1 MWTPAPRFASLHMPT
16 SMPQSPSD
24 PQPCRSVHYN
34 LYLGYLCILGTT
46 TTKSKLWPLPSTHI
60 HHVPVQSYSAVFEA
74 IPDGTRGRGL
84 SFELQGEGN
93 LPQVAVIKPS
103 LRNTRGLPLL
113 LFRRLL
119 VHQSQRLGV
128 TLRNTGTM
136 PATVHIETFSGGQH
150 FTVCPPPEEE
160 TLSEEDTREE
170 EKDGREATSEV
181 ETSQPSKHANK
192 NAPPV
197 TVKLAAEEE
206 KEFMV
211 VFQPHVTKKFQGELH
226 LRIVD
231 NQFENVSVQLV
242 GEGYEEEVC
251 IGNIRGEPVPEEEGK
266 QLTEEVE
273 GRYCVSSTHRHT
285 SNLSPLSTHTPAAR
299 ENHLHFGHF
308 AVGETRQLI
317 FALTNHSPSTAI
329 RFQWPSLPNLTFT
342 PSTGHLHP
350 STSKDITVTF
360 KASRPQSLTAQRVFG
375 KLWKIIFSQPLSQVG
390 GGTV

>member
-1 MWTPAPRFASLHMPT
+1 
-16 SMPQSPSD
+16 MPQSPSD
-24 PQPCRSVHYN
+24 LQPCRSVHYN
-34 LYLGYLCILGTT
+34 LYLGYLCILGIT
-46 TTKSKLWPLPSTHI
+46 TTKSKLWPLLSTHI
-60 HHVPVQSYSAVFEA
+60 HHVPVQPYSAVFEA

-160 TLSEEDTREE
+160 TMSEEDTREGAREE

-211 VFQPHVTKKFQGELH
+211 VFQPHVTKKFQGELR

-273 GRYCVSSTHRHT
+273 GRYCVSSTHGHT
-285 SNLSPLSTHTPAAR
+285 SNLSPLSTH
-299 ENHLHFGHF
+299 
-308 AVGETRQLI
+308 QLLEKTI
-317 FALTNHSPSTAI
+317 FILVTL
-329 RFQWPSLPNLTFT
+329 QWAKRDS
-342 PSTGHLHP
+342 
-350 STSKDITVTF
+350 
-360 KASRPQSLTAQRVFG
+360 
-375 KLWKIIFSQPLSQVG
+375 
-390 GGTV
+390 

>member
-1 MWTPAPRFASLHMPT
+1 M
-16 SMPQSPSD
+16 
-24 PQPCRSVHYN
+24 
-34 LYLGYLCILGTT
+34 
-46 TTKSKLWPLPSTHI
+46 
-60 HHVPVQSYSAVFEA
+60 FEA

-136 PATVHIETFSGGQH
+136 PATVHIETFSGGQY
-150 FTVCPPPEEE
+150 FTVCPPPEEV
-160 TLSEEDTREE
+160 TISEEDTREE
-170 EKDGREATSEV
+170 EEDGKEATFEV
-181 ETSQPSKHANK
+181 ETAQPSKHASK
-192 NAPPV
+192 HAPPV

-211 VFQPHVTKKFQGELH
+211 VFQPHVTKKCQGELR

-251 IGNIRGEPVPEEEGK
+251 VGNIRGEAVPEEEGK

-273 GRYCVSSTHRHT
+273 GRYCLCSTHRHT
-285 SNLSPLSTHTPAAR
+285 PNLSPPPPPHTHTSCSRKPSSFWSLCSGRNEAADLCP
-299 ENHLHFGHF
+299 H
-308 AVGETRQLI
+308 
-317 FALTNHSPSTAI
+317 
-329 RFQWPSLPNLTFT
+329 
-342 PSTGHLHP
+342 
-350 STSKDITVTF
+350 
-360 KASRPQSLTAQRVFG
+360 QSLT
-375 KLWKIIFSQPLSQVG
+375 
-390 GGTV
+390 

>member
-1 MWTPAPRFASLHMPT
+1 M
-16 SMPQSPSD
+16 
-24 PQPCRSVHYN
+24 
-34 LYLGYLCILGTT
+34 
-46 TTKSKLWPLPSTHI
+46 
-60 HHVPVQSYSAVFEA
+60 
-74 IPDGTRGRGL
+74 
-84 SFELQGEGN
+84 
-93 LPQVAVIKPS
+93 
-103 LRNTRGLPLL
+103 
-113 LFRRLL
+113 
-119 VHQSQRLGV
+119 

-136 PATVHIETFSGGQH
+136 PATVHIETFSGGQY
-150 FTVCPPPEEE
+150 FTVCPPPEEV
-160 TLSEEDTREE
+160 TISEEDTREE
-170 EKDGREATSEV
+170 EEDGKEATFEV
-181 ETSQPSKHANK
+181 ETAQPSKHASK
-192 NAPPV
+192 HAPPV

-211 VFQPHVTKKFQGELH
+211 VFQPHVTKKCQGELR

-251 IGNIRGEPVPEEEGK
+251 VGNIRGEAVPEEEGK

-273 GRYCVSSTHRHT
+273 GRYCLCSTHRHT
-285 SNLSPLSTHTPAAR
+285 PNLSPPPLPPTHTPAAR
-299 ENHLHFGHF
+299 ENHLHFGRF

-317 FALTNHSPSTAI
+317 FALTNHSPSTAV

-375 KLWKIIFSQPLSQVG
+375 KLWKITFSQPLSQVRGEVQCSTMAGGRG
-390 GGTV
+390 GGYMFSTYCFLVAEAALICCPPSSCLRRSRTGMTA

>member
-1 MWTPAPRFASLHMPT
+1 M
-16 SMPQSPSD
+16 
-24 PQPCRSVHYN
+24 
-34 LYLGYLCILGTT
+34 
-46 TTKSKLWPLPSTHI
+46 
-60 HHVPVQSYSAVFEA
+60 
-74 IPDGTRGRGL
+74 
-84 SFELQGEGN
+84 
-93 LPQVAVIKPS
+93 
-103 LRNTRGLPLL
+103 
-113 LFRRLL
+113 
-119 VHQSQRLGV
+119 

-170 EKDGREATSEV
+170 EKDGREAASEV
-181 ETSQPSKHANK
+181 ETSQPSKHASK

-211 VFQPHVTKKFQGELH
+211 VFQPHVTKKFQGELR

-251 IGNIRGEPVPEEEGK
+251 IGNIRGEAVPEEEGK

-285 SNLSPLSTHTPAAR
+285 SNLSLPPFHTHTSCSRKPSSFWSLCSGR
-299 ENHLHFGHF
+299 NK
-308 AVGETRQLI
+308 AVDLCP
-317 FALTNHSPSTAI
+317 H
-329 RFQWPSLPNLTFT
+329 
-342 PSTGHLHP
+342 
-350 STSKDITVTF
+350 
-360 KASRPQSLTAQRVFG
+360 QSLT
-375 KLWKIIFSQPLSQVG
+375 
-390 GGTV
+390 